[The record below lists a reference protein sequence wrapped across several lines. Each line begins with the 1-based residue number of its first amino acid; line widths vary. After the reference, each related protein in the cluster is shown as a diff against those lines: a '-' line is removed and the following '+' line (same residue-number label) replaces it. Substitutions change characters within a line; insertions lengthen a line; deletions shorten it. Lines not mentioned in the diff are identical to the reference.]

1 MTSAWDELKNMASSQ
16 KQKSTATEKIES
28 IRQLNIRLLEE
39 EERGLSEVSDS
50 LSTFAAAI
58 AEPLIRDQ
66 IVTSSAL
73 TTQMQEAWKLAYPH
87 QSIASLNGM
96 QPEQITGYLNGW
108 KGKYFEVLVRDQL
121 NNGRWIGDIHLGAG
135 ERAHLATHATQPGWD
150 LMITDHHG
158 TVMNELQLKA
168 TNSIGYLKQ
177 ALDAYPSIHIVTTD
191 EVFNASGHLTDQLT
205 NAQLTDYLT
214 PSGISNVEL
223 TGHIRRAMDGALHHT
238 ALSDFDDLIDFLPAL
253 PFIVIA
259 VDEGRQ
265 IIMQGK
271 TLAAALESGGERIV
285 ASSAALAA
293 GAALAG
299 LDCGLLSIPVA
310 LLVRT
315 GINRQFR
322 QKRSIKRLTVGTNR
336 IRSETVRAKPDAGK
350 HDNPIYRSES
360 L

>member
-1 MTSAWDELKNMASSQ
+1 MERLDEERKMTSAWDELKDLATLRE
-16 KQKSTATEKIES
+16 QKSTTKEKVKS
-28 IRQLNIRLLEE
+28 IKQLSFGEL
-39 EERGLSEVSDS
+39 SDS

-66 IVTSSAL
+66 IVSSSAL
-73 TTQMQEAWKLAYPH
+73 TAQMREAWKLAYPN

-96 QPEQITGYLNGW
+96 RTAQIAGYLKGW

-121 NNGRWIGDIHLGAG
+121 NDGRWIGDIHLGPG
-135 ERAHLATHATQPGWD
+135 EAAHLATHATQPGWD
-150 LMITDHHG
+150 LLITDHHG

-177 ALDAYPSIHIVTTD
+177 ALDHYPSIHIVTTD
-191 EVFNASGHLTDQLT
+191 EVFNASGHLTVQF
-205 NAQLTDYLT
+205 TDCLT
-214 PSGISNVEL
+214 PSGISNAEL
-223 TGHIRRAMDGALHHT
+223 TNHIRGATDAALHHAT
-238 ALSDFDDLIDFLPAL
+238 LSDFDDLIDVLPAL

-265 IIMQGK
+265 IILQGK

-285 ASSAALAA
+285 VSSAALAVG
-293 GAALAG
+293 GALTW
-299 LDCGLLSIPVA
+299 LDCGILSIPAV

-322 QKRSIKRLTVGTNR
+322 QKRSVKRLTVAIDR
-336 IRSETVRAKPDAGK
+336 IRSEAGK
-350 HDNPIYRSES
+350 TKSDASKYDNLIYRSAA